1 MNARKYRFIG
11 LLSVL
16 ALMGCETLKPVKQER
31 DEFAFSARG
40 NVVQQGLLSGLQGY
54 LVQLQEQSNDGDLI
68 SQRRLGEL
76 LNASGQENKGKALLL
91 KAANNGDLDLQVQQ
105 GDEDFSRADYVKAFS
120 WYGKAAER
128 GNGHAQSQLA
138 YLYLNGL
145 GTVKNLSQAVYWD
158 RLAAEKGVA
167 RSQNNLSAAYTRGEG
182 IEKNPTQAFYW
193 YSKAAEQ
200 GTTEAQFNLAGS
212 YYLGHGVA
220 KNDELSYV
228 WYSCVAHGED
238 DKLAA
243 RAKEMMQKIAPDLKQ
258 AGKYASSQRLAEEYR
273 SKYGERS

>member
-1 MNARKYRFIG
+1 MKLRSYRFIG

-16 ALMGCETLKPVKQER
+16 ALMGCETLKPTAPGQ
-31 DEFAFSARG
+31 DEFAFSAQG
-40 NVVQQGLLSGLQGY
+40 NAVQQGMLSGLQGY
-54 LVQLQEQSNDGDLI
+54 LVQLQAQSNDGDLI

-76 LNASGQENKGKALLL
+76 LNASGQEHQGKALLL
-91 KAANNGDLDLQVQQ
+91 KAANGGDLDLQVRQ
-105 GDEDFSRADYVKAFS
+105 GDEDFSRADYAKAFS
-120 WYGKAAER
+120 WYSKAAER

-145 GTVKNLSQAVYWD
+145 GTVKSLSQAVYWD
-158 RLAAEKGVA
+158 RLAAEKGIA
-167 RSQNNLSAAYTRGEG
+167 RSQNNLGAAYTRGEG
-182 IEKNPTQAFYW
+182 IEKSPAQAFYW

-228 WYSCVAHGED
+228 WYSCVAHGD
-238 DKLAA
+238 DEKLAA
-243 RAKEMMQKIAPDLKQ
+243 RAKEMMKKIAPELKQ
-258 AGKYASSQRLAEEYR
+258 MGKYASSQRLAEEYMG
-273 SKYGERS
+273 KYGERS